1 MPSASPSRCSGSARS
16 NEAHG
21 QPAQAIETHARFV
34 ALWKDADRELQP
46 QVIEARRRIERLRAG
61 TG

>member
-1 MPSASPSRCSGSARS
+1 
-16 NEAHG
+16 
-21 QPAQAIETHARFV
+21 V